1 MKTALVAIGRRENQY
16 AREWVEHYLKLGF
29 DHIFICDNN
38 RYLEE
43 HFEDVLADYL
53 RQGVVTILDY
63 RKQAGCQKQAYN
75 DVYAQYGDDY
85 DWLAFFDFD
94 EFLTFSRKYTLDTML
109 SLCEGYDCVMVNW
122 ECYGDNGLVYNDNR
136 RVQDRFKKPLPEG
149 TRVQNPDHDENEYCK
164 CIVRG
169 GLKGICFAKTVH
181 FPDTRLHCCRP
192 DGTAC
197 QQRALLEPDFKVA
210 RLKHYITKTIE
221 EWMTRKWFV
230 GTGNKATIDEYR
242 NRYSERFY
250 RYNQWTTEKAYV
262 ELKAVD
268 SVERNINVCIVNF
281 NTSELT
287 TAAILSLNR
296 CTPGCHVIVID
307 NSDKEPFTMGDVP
320 LLCNV
325 EVIDN
330 TQGQIINFEKW
341 LDGFPDKHPLTYNN
355 WASAKHCYT
364 VHWLCQKRRNP
375 FILMDSDV
383 LVKRDIAP
391 LWNTEMVYTGQR
403 APHHSRFGDV
413 DRVLPFLCFLNVPE
427 MKKHSITY
435 YNPMKMFALTAEY
448 PGIAYDTGSWF
459 LEDCENRRAPHGKV
473 DLDDYIIHLG
483 HGSWRGTGAAD
494 WLKIN
499 KGLWKP

>member
-16 AREWVEHYLKLGF
+16 AREWVEHYLNIGF
-29 DHIFICDNN
+29 NHIFICDNN
-38 RYLEE
+38 RYLEDR
-43 HFEDVLADYL
+43 FEDVIGDYVSK
-53 RQGVVTILDY
+53 GVVTILDY
-63 RKQAGCQKQAYN
+63 RKGAGCQKQAYN
-75 DVYAQYGDDY
+75 EVYQQYGDDY

-94 EFLTFSRKYTLDTML
+94 EFLSFGKGYTLNKML
-109 SLCEGYDCVMVNW
+109 KKCSKCECVMVNW
-122 ECYGDNGLVYNDNR
+122 ECYGDNGLVHNDTR
-136 RVQDRFKKPLPEG
+136 PVQERFAKPLPEC

-169 GLKGICFAKTVH
+169 GLGGIWFNSTVH
-181 FPDTRLHCCRP
+181 FPDTRLKCCRP
-192 DGTAC
+192 DGTPC
-197 QQRALLEPDFKVA
+197 EQRALLAPDFRVA

-221 EWMTRKWFV
+221 EWMVRKWFV
-230 GTGNKATIDEYR
+230 GTGNKSTITEYR
-242 NRYSERFY
+242 SRYSERFY
-250 RYNQWTTEKAYV
+250 RYNEWTTEKAFV
-262 ELKAVD
+262 ELKAINT
-268 SVERNINVCIVNF
+268 VERNINVCIVNY

-307 NSDKEPFTMGDVP
+307 NSDEKKFSMGGVP

-330 TQGQIINFEKW
+330 TEGQIINFDKW
-341 LDGFPDKHPLTYNN
+341 LEGFPDKHPKTYNN

-383 LVKRDIAP
+383 LVKRDISA
-391 LWNTEMVYTGQR
+391 LWNTDMVYSGQR

-427 MKKHSITY
+427 MKKRGITY
-435 YNPMKMFALTAEY
+435 YNPKKMFALTAEY

-459 LEDCENRRAPHGKV
+459 LEACEQREVPHMEV
-473 DLDDYIIHLG
+473 NLDEYILHLG
-483 HGSWRGTGAAD
+483 HGSWRGGGAKD
-494 WLKIN
+494 FLKQN
-499 KGLWKP
+499 ARLWK